1 MSSFIIATFSG
12 DRVLSMYRA
21 DYTSNTNK
29 IAEIY

>member
-21 DYTSNTNK
+21 DYTSNTSGG
-29 IAEIY
+29 A